1 MNILGIVCSPKKG
14 RHTDTLVDTVAA
26 GALGDGDTYE
36 KIYINDLKFV
46 PCQDCG
52 YCRRVNGCCY
62 RDDMQMVYDRLME
75 ADGIIVGAPTYYG
88 SLNAQAKMFI
98 DRCNR
103 FIDYVDNGDE
113 TWTFAS
119 RIPDR
124 KYLVFAGTNGSFGP
138 DCVDGQI
145 QVIRHL
151 CNDLN
156 AEYVGDVF
164 GHQTDYRPVADHD
177 ELLDEA
183 RRMGNRLAAAIGSR

>member
-75 ADGIIVGAPTYYG
+75 ADGIIVGSA
-88 SLNAQAKMFI
+88 LVRIIAQ
-98 DRCNR
+98 
-103 FIDYVDNGDE
+103 
-113 TWTFAS
+113 TPS
-119 RIPDR
+119 
-124 KYLVFAGTNGSFGP
+124 
-138 DCVDGQI
+138 
-145 QVIRHL
+145 
-151 CNDLN
+151 
-156 AEYVGDVF
+156 
-164 GHQTDYRPVADHD
+164 VAD
-177 ELLDEA
+177 LPA
-183 RRMGNRLAAAIGSR
+183 CVAAKIREIRKGMDA